1 MKSGSHTQERPRVR
15 AKVKPHGPDPIGVEE
30 KERLNANSE
39 LIVVAKEPIES
50 SLGGA
55 GEKEEK
61 YGVEVTSLNLSK
73 VDFLK
78 FFNSSILP
86 FLTSLMATVP
96 TSKAQNK

>member
-1 MKSGSHTQERPRVR
+1 
-15 AKVKPHGPDPIGVEE
+15 
-30 KERLNANSE
+30 
-39 LIVVAKEPIES
+39 
-50 SLGGA
+50 LGGA